1 MADAQHRRHL
11 RNRNDTLFHTCFG
24 VFSSR
29 GRKLRLV
36 ALLITPAD
44 SADKLPPATWAF
56 VGLLLVK
63 GVLSLA
69 FARTAVLIAADSERF
84 EVRNSWATSQVA
96 WSDVKGFRPGIFS
109 GFVTNGYRWPVVV
122 VELNDAPALS
132 AARASAASA
141 RCRASSESSR
151 RGSLDTRG
159 GPRPEQPAA

>member
-24 VFSSR
+24 VFFVLVA
-29 GRKLRLV
+29 GALVV

-122 VELNDAPALS
+122 VELNDARALRCQGLGGKRQVPGFIGELE
-132 AARASAASA
+132 AGLARHTGRTA
-141 RCRASSESSR
+141 
-151 RGSLDTRG
+151 
-159 GPRPEQPAA
+159 PEQPAA